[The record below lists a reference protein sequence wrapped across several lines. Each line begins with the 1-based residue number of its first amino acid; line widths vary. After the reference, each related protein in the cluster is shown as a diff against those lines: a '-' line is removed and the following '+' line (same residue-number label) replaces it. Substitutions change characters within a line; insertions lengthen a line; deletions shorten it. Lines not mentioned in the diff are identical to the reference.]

1 MRSPIYVIGHVNP
14 DTDSIASAIGYAWLL
29 HERDGKDA
37 IAARSGVIN
46 MQTGWVLDFLG
57 LKAPYLLND
66 ASPKFGSVAI
76 RMDSTTPD
84 RPLFEAWG
92 IASKTGGVAPVVN
105 EDNKPFGLV
114 TGASLF
120 KLMSEFVGPDARST
134 KTVVNQI
141 LELPCHE
148 AADTSVPHFNAS
160 ARIKDLIRK
169 VLREDGNDFWVVDDN
184 GKYSGIARKSDL
196 LHPPRI
202 RLILVD
208 HNEAQQAVSSF
219 EEAELLEILDHH
231 RLGNPPTNA
240 PIHFTVVPVGSTSTL
255 VTERIADAGLAAP
268 PDIAGVLLAGII
280 SDTLYL
286 ISPTTTDR
294 DKNAVKRL
302 SRWAFTSDSPLAEET
317 IDSYAEKILASGS
330 GLSARKPREIVAADI
345 KTYEAGQFKF
355 SISQVEVSD
364 LYELKEHIKGLRNAL
379 EEYRESKGIDFAV
392 LMVTDVV
399 RGSSRILMV
408 NPPAIFEDLPF
419 TKQND
424 GTLLAKGMVSRKKQ
438 LVPIILSQL
447 EV

>member
-46 MQTGWVLDFLG
+46 MQTSWVLDFLG
-57 LKAPYLLND
+57 IKAPYLLND
-66 ASPKFGSVAI
+66 ASPKFGSVAV
-76 RMDSTTPD
+76 RLDTTTPD
-84 RPLFEAWG
+84 KPLSEAWG
-92 IASKTGGVAPVVN
+92 IASKTGGVAPIVTD
-105 EDNKPFGLV
+105 ENKPFGLV

-120 KLMSEFVGPDARST
+120 RLMADYVGPNAIANDVA
-134 KTVVNQI
+134 VNQI
-141 LELPCHE
+141 LELPCRE
-148 AADTSVPHFNAS
+148 AADTGVPHFNES
-160 ARIKDLIRK
+160 TRIKDLIRK
-169 VLREDGNDFWVVDDN
+169 VLREEGDDFWVVDDK
-184 GKYSGIARKSDL
+184 GRYAGIARKSDL

-202 RLILVD
+202 KLILVD

-219 EEAELLEILDHH
+219 EEADLLEIIDHH

-240 PIHFTVVPVGSTSTL
+240 PIYFTVIPVGSTSTL
-255 VTERIADAGLAAP
+255 ITERIAEAGLAAP
-268 PDIAGVLLAGII
+268 PEIAGVLLAGII
-280 SDTLYL
+280 SDTLNL
-286 ISPTTTDR
+286 ISPTTTER

-302 SRWAFTSDSPLAEET
+302 SRWAFTGDSALAKET
-317 IDSYAEKILASGS
+317 VDSYAEKILASGS
-330 GLSARKPREIVAADI
+330 GLSARPPREIITSDI
-345 KTYEAGQFKF
+345 KAYEAGEYSF

-364 LYELKEHIKGLRNAL
+364 LYELGEHIDGLKNAL
-379 EEYRESKGIDFAV
+379 EEYRESKGNSFAV

-408 NPPAIFEDLPF
+408 NPPAILEDLPF
-419 TKQND
+419 NPTGD
-424 GTLLAKGMVSRKKQ
+424 GTLLAEGMVSRKKQ

>member
-148 AADTSVPHFNAS
+148 AADTSVPHFNSS

-240 PIHFTVVPVGSTSTL
+240 PIHFMVVPVGSTSTL

-345 KTYEAGQFKF
+345 KAYEAGQFKF